1 MQKLSDSL
9 LVDARL
15 YNFVH
20 SELLPGLQLSP
31 AAFWQ
36 LLESTLETFVDANK
50 SLLARRE
57 ELQMKIDAFHVLHR
71 QSAPVSDDDYIS
83 FLKSIGYI
91 EPPAAPFTVTSHLSG
106 LDTEIDTVCGPQI
119 VVPVTKPRFAL
130 NAANSRWGSLYDVL
144 YAPHL
149 FLRMKTVTF
158 CAATAQTPCYPPS
171 SHAPPRLL
179 CPPPASATRA
189 RCT

>member
-1 MQKLSDSL
+1 MRNEWSVVMQNISNSL

-15 YNFVH
+15 CNFVQ
-20 SELLPGLQLSP
+20 SELLPGLPLSP

-36 LLESTLETFVDANK
+36 LLESTLETFADANK

-57 ELQMKIDAFHVLHR
+57 ELQLKIDAFHVIHR
-71 QSAPVSDDDYIS
+71 QSAPVSQDDYIS

-91 EPPAAPFTVTSHLSG
+91 EPPAAPFTVTSHLSC
-106 LDTEIDTVCGPQI
+106 LDSEIDTVCGPQI

-144 YAPHL
+144 YAPSTPPL
-149 FLRMKTVTF
+149 PRAVRRGTSS
-158 CAATAQTPCYPPS
+158 CA
-171 SHAPPRLL
+171 
-179 CPPPASATRA
+179 
-189 RCT
+189 